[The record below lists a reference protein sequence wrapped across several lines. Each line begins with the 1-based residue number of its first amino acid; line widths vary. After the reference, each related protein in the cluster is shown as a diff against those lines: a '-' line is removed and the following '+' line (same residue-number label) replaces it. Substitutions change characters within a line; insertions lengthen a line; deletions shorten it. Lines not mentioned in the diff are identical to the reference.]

1 MNTPNHDYH
10 HNNQALNIAVFKAE
24 SDEKFHSISSQIK
37 EVSVLTRELL
47 DQIADLKL
55 GVGILTH
62 NIRILEADHENDARK
77 RETHSNVIKDISVR
91 FDGLIEKIDDVESK
105 VSALEKYSPLLAEIT
120 EQRNQNIAR
129 ANTLES
135 SFISSL
141 GGSMGDVVK
150 WITLFLVVAGLSNA
164 GSIINAIT
172 EGNEPEK
179 HEINE

>member
-10 HNNQALNIAVFKAE
+10 HTSLAVLKAE
-24 SDEKFHSISSQIK
+24 SDEKFNSISSQIK
-37 EVSVLTRELL
+37 EVSTLTRELL

-62 NIRILEADHENDARK
+62 NIRILEADHENTALK
-77 RETHSNVIKDISVR
+77 RESQANIVKDISVR
-91 FDGLIEKIDDVESK
+91 FEGLIEKIDAVESK

-150 WITLFLVVAGLSNA
+150 WGIMLLAVAGLSNA
-164 GSIINAIT
+164 GHIINAIT
-172 EGNEPEK
+172 EVEEPEK
-179 HEINE
+179 QQKEEINE